1 MQLFP
6 KDIFER
12 LEFSKILQLHKEYC
26 LGSPA
31 VSYFDNI
38 NPVADIKIVTRQLD
52 DVSEW
57 KRAIECSTE
66 IPLGAYDPV
75 HPFLPM
81 LKKEG
86 YILEVDQIQKIHR
99 IVSLAQEVVKYFAD
113 PDRRNSNS
121 NLFQIGS
128 RININPAL
136 ALEIDRVFDRNGEV
150 KPDASDALLKISKSI
165 RNKEREVDKVFNQ
178 ELSLYKQRGYL
189 VDTLESTRNGRR
201 VLTVA
206 VEHKRK
212 IPGIIHDESATGK
225 TVFIEPESCQQINN
239 DIFNLYSER
248 RSEIYRI
255 VRQLCDFIRPY
266 ADEIGT
272 AERLLVQLD
281 IIRAKA
287 RVAIRLR
294 ANRPYILDK
303 PVIALKNSRNPILY
317 LKNSEIGEEVV
328 PFDMELLGK
337 NRVLVLSGPNAG
349 GKSVTMKTVGLMQ
362 LMLQSGMLVCCD
374 SNSKFGLFKKI
385 MVDIGDQQS
394 VEDDLSTYSSHLR
407 NMNEM
412 VRSADERTLILIDE
426 FGSGTDPK
434 FGGAI
439 AEAVLA
445 ELNKKKVFGV
455 ITTHYS
461 NLKFFAYKTIG
472 LINGAMEFD
481 KQRLTPTFQLKIGKP
496 GSSFAYEIAQ
506 KSGLPESVI
515 NYARKKTGKNEN
527 AIDQMLIDLQSEKK
541 EFEDKMAKLLDKE
554 DKIDKMIKNYD
565 QLFLELEIRRKKL
578 KLEQKELQAAQT
590 ASRQKALETLLKELR
605 NEKKLEKVEQLAKEE
620 KVKVIALKQE
630 LVEIK
635 EDVYRNTE
643 KASKTLKVGD
653 YARIRNTETVG
664 LIERIDKNIA
674 SLQAGM
680 FSLRIPIR
688 ELEYSNPPME
698 KKNFQSI
705 NYLAGGTGANVE
717 NKIDLRG
724 YSKDDAVMM
733 LQNFLD
739 NAILSNHFQ
748 LKIIH
753 GVGGGTLKKLV
764 HQKLKEYKDITQIWH
779 PDETEGGEG
788 VTYVKI

>member
-1 MQLFP
+1 MLLFP
-6 KDIFER
+6 RDIFER
-12 LEFSKILQLHKEYC
+12 LEFNKILQLHKEYC

-31 VSYFDNI
+31 VSYFSNI
-38 NPVADIKIVTRQLD
+38 VPNTDIKTITRQLD
-52 DVSEW
+52 EVSEW

-66 IPLGAYDPV
+66 MPLGPYESV

-99 IVSLAQEVVKYFAD
+99 IVSLAQEVAKYFSD
-113 PDRRNSNS
+113 PERQNSNP
-121 NLFQIGS
+121 NLFKIGS
-128 RININPAL
+128 LININPAL
-136 ALEIDRVFDRNGEV
+136 AQEIDRIFDRNGEV
-150 KPDASDALLKISKSI
+150 KPDASEALLKISKSI
-165 RNKEREVDKVFNQ
+165 RNKEREVDKVFDQ

-225 TVFIEPESCQQINN
+225 TVFVEPESCQQINN

-255 VRQLCDFIRPY
+255 VRRLCDFIRPY
-266 ADEIGT
+266 ADEIGA

-294 ANRPYILDK
+294 AHRPYLVDK
-303 PVIALKNSRNPILY
+303 PIIALKNARNPILY
-317 LKNSEIGEEVV
+317 LKYSEIGEEVV
-328 PFDMELLGK
+328 PFDMELQGK

-374 SNSKFGLFKKI
+374 SNSRFGLFKKI

-407 NMNEM
+407 NLNEM

-472 LINGAMEFD
+472 LVNGAMEFD

-515 NYARKKTGKNEN
+515 DYARKKTGKNEN

-578 KLEQKELQAAQT
+578 KLEQKELQLAQA
-590 ASRQKALETLLKELR
+590 ASRQKALETLIKELR
-605 NEKKLEKVEQLAKEE
+605 SEKKLEKVEQLTKEE
-620 KVKVIALKQE
+620 KVKVIELKQE

-635 EDVYRNTE
+635 EEVFRNTE
-643 KASKTLKVGD
+643 RASKSLNVGD

-680 FSLRIPIR
+680 FSLRIPMR
-688 ELEYSNPPME
+688 ELEYSNPPIE
-698 KKNFQSI
+698 KKNFQNI
-705 NYLAGGTGANVE
+705 NYLAGGTGVNVE

-724 YSKDDAVMM
+724 YSTDDAMMM

-753 GVGGGTLKKLV
+753 GVGSGALKKLV

-788 VTYVKI
+788 VTYVKM